1 METLDIS
8 AENLK
13 IQFGN
18 ELVLDHVNLQ
28 IEKGERLVIVGPSGH
43 GKSVLI
49 KALAGLLEPTA
60 GNVRV
65 KDQDLYNT
73 DMGARQD
80 LMKRMGM
87 LFQKNALFDSMT
99 VLENV
104 TFPLKQVTD
113 FSEEEITKRAKGFI
127 EAVGLDHAFDL
138 FPDELSGGM
147 QKRLGIARA
156 MALKPEILFYD
167 DPTAG
172 LDPITSRKIVE
183 LIIDLNIENSG
194 TVVMITNDM
203 NRAFQIAD
211 RMVMIVDQ
219 ELIVTGDEMQTK
231 DHSDPRVRQFVMGL
245 LEGPLRVVE

>member
-1 METLDIS
+1 MEDFDIS

-13 IQFGN
+13 IQFGS
-18 ELVLDHVNLQ
+18 EVVLEKVNLKVR
-28 IEKGERLVIVGPSGH
+28 KGERLVIVGPSGH
-43 GKSVLI
+43 GKSVLL
-49 KALAGLLEPTA
+49 KSLAGLLQPNSGE
-60 GNVRV
+60 VSV
-65 KDQDLYNT
+65 KEKNLYRT
-73 DMGARQD
+73 DKVTKQE

-104 TFPLKQVTD
+104 TFPLEQVTD
-113 FSEEEITKRAKGFI
+113 FSEVEIKKRAEGYI
-127 EAVGLDHAFDL
+127 EAVGLGHAFDL

-183 LIIDLNIENSG
+183 LIIDLNIENRG

-211 RMVMIVDQ
+211 RMVMIVDR
-219 ELIVTGDEMQTK
+219 ELIITGDELETK
-231 DHSDPRVRQFVMGL
+231 DHADPRVRQFVMGL